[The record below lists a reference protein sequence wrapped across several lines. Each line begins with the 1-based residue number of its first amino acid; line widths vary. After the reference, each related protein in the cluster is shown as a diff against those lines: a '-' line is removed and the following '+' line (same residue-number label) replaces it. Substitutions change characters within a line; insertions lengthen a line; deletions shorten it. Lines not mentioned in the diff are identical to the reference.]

1 MEAQIIGYLNNNP
14 SSKNEIVAEF
24 PDADKG
30 EVGLAILNLLDEK
43 MITADKKGKL
53 QLTDKAKAQYR
64 L

>member
-1 MEAQIIGYLNNNP
+1 MEAQIIGYLNDNP
-14 SSKNEIVAEF
+14 STKNEIVAAF